1 MSRKK
6 SRTDRREK
14 TLKNRYRSSFATTLV
29 SISLVLFLLGIV
41 GLLLLT
47 QTKLSEQV
55 KENIGFDVYLSDEAR
70 DADIMRIQKHLD
82 ASPYVRST
90 EYISSE
96 DALVIMKEDLGE
108 DFLDGLD
115 YNPLPPGISV
125 KLKAD
130 YANMDSIARIE
141 QEFSRFAQ
149 ITDVRYRKDLIH
161 LVNNNVRNLTIIL
174 LVFTGLLFFISFTLI
189 RNTIRLMV
197 YAKRFLIRTMQLVGA
212 TNGFIRRPFLLTG
225 ALQGLFGSLV
235 ALLLLTGFIYFLL
248 NQIEGFQ
255 AVLDHTLIAILYIL
269 VIFAGMFIAWLS
281 SYIAVNKYLRMSID
295 DLYY

>member
-1 MSRKK
+1 MRKK
-6 SRTDRREK
+6 NRKDRREK

-47 QTKLSEQV
+47 EQKLSVQV
-55 KENIGFDVYLSDEAR
+55 KENIGFDVYLREDAR
-70 DADIMRIQKHLD
+70 DADIVRIQKHLD

-90 EYISSE
+90 EFISSQE
-96 DALVIMKEDLGE
+96 ALDIMKETHGD
-108 DFLDGLD
+108 DFLDVLG

-125 KLKAD
+125 KLKAK

-141 QEFSRFAQ
+141 TEFARFAQ
-149 ITDVRYRKDLIH
+149 IADVRYRKDLIH
-161 LVNNNVRNLTIIL
+161 LVNNNVRSLTIIL

-212 TNGFIRRPFLLTG
+212 TNSFIRRPFLITG

-235 ALLLLTGFIYFLL
+235 ALFLLTGFIYFLL
-248 NQIEGFQ
+248 NQVEGFQ
-255 AVLDHTLIAILYIL
+255 VILDHTLIAILYLL
-269 VIFAGMFIAWLS
+269 VIFAGMFIAWVS
-281 SYIAVNKYLRMSID
+281 SYIAVNKYLRMNID